1 MSYCTE
7 ADLIEQYGQSA
18 LITLTDRTNKP
29 QSTID
34 SAVMA
39 RAIEGASDEI
49 NLYLEGRYG
58 LPLPAVPRVL
68 KRIACKLAYAHLH
81 VHPKEGKDHPAL
93 LAADSER
100 RVLNAIAKGTL
111 SLGLSQAG
119 AVIKAGDTVQISSG
133 RNDWGARY

>member
-1 MSYCTE
+1 MNYCTE
-7 ADLIEQYGQSA
+7 ADLIEQYGEAA
-18 LITLTDRTNKP
+18 LIMLTDRTNKP
-29 QSTID
+29 QSTLN
-34 SAVMA
+34 SGVLK

-68 KRIACKLAYAHLH
+68 KRMACKLAFAALH
-81 VHPKEGKDHPAL
+81 VTAKEGKDHPATLAAESERKL
-93 LAADSER
+93 LA
-100 RVLNAIAKGTL
+100 AIAKGHL

-119 AVIKAGDTVQISSG
+119 NVLKSEGTVQISSG